1 MAKIV
6 TVRDAYHKLK
16 PETEGYAL
24 AFRGATAYEFVL
36 GDAVRIKEALGDVPY
51 DTTVDY
57 KKISVGEA
65 AILPF
70 VARLVAKGF
79 KVAIVDKQVGK
90 SGKIKYSVTARSD
103 QAGDPSNFRMGY
115 DPTALF

>member
-1 MAKIV
+1 MATSI
-6 TVRDAYHKLK
+6 RDIYHKMK
-16 PETEGYAL
+16 PENDGYLL

-36 GDAVRIKEALGDVPY
+36 GDAVKIKEALGDVQF
-51 DTTVDY
+51 DV
-57 KKISVGEA
+57 SVSFKRILINEA
-65 AILPF
+65 GILPF

-79 KVAIVDKQVGK
+79 KVAIVDKSVGK
-90 SGKIKYSVTARSD
+90 NGKAKYNVSARSD